1 MKIKLLYTGLLMA
14 ATMGTAL
21 AQDTPDP
28 TMTARIREEGMNHS
42 QVMDIA
48 FHLTDVSGP
57 RLSGS
62 PGLKRAQDWAVDQL
76 KTWCMVNVKRE
87 DWGKF
92 GKGWE
97 IQKNY
102 VAMTVPY
109 YHALIGIPKA
119 WTPGT
124 NGAIKG
130 EVVYFKVDTITDLA
144 KYKGKLKGKIIITDA
159 AAPKEQNFEAP
170 PGRFTDA
177 QMAMFANATPA
188 QGLAGGAP
196 GLTGP
201 IPGSVPAPAA
211 GGGGRGAGGG
221 GGGARGG
228 RSGFGGRGVNPNTLA
243 QFELDEGVGLILAQ
257 ARGTDGTVFTTN
269 GASHADTAHMVSPSL
284 ETSSED
290 YQRILRLVKAG
301 IPVTLE
307 ADIKTEFFTKDLE
320 GYNVVGEIPGTDPNL
335 KDQLVMLG
343 GHFDSWHAATGG
355 TDNASGS
362 AVMLEA
368 MRILSRIGF
377 HPRRTIRIALWS
389 AEEEGE
395 LGSRGYVANHF
406 GDIATMTLKPEQSK
420 VSAYYNIDNGTGKIR
435 GIFLQQNAA
444 AGPIFQQWLAPFK
457 DLGAT
462 TVTIANT
469 ASTDHAALDAIGI
482 PGFQFIQ
489 DPMDYM
495 ARTHHS
501 NQDTYDKINP
511 DDMKQMATIVASF
524 VYNTAQRDE
533 MIPRKPLPAPR
544 AGGGTRGAGAAA
556 RPATTTGNN

>member
-1 MKIKLLYTGLLMA
+1 MKIKLLCSALLVA
-14 ATMGTAL
+14 GTMSAF
-21 AQDTPDP
+21 AQNDTPDP
-28 TMTARIREEGMNHS
+28 IMTARIREEGMNHS

-76 KTWCMVNVKRE
+76 KTWGMVNAKRE

-102 VAMTVPY
+102 VAMTTPY

-159 AAPKEQNFEAP
+159 AAPKEQNFDAL
-170 PGRFTDA
+170 PGRFTDV
-177 QMAMFANATPA
+177 QLDTMARATSA
-188 QGLAGGAP
+188 QGMAGGAP

-201 IPGSVPAPAA
+201 IPGHMGATGAA
-211 GGGGRGAGGG
+211 GARGGGGPRGGRGGFGGGRGVPA
-221 GGGARGG
+221 A
-228 RSGFGGRGVNPNTLA
+228 TLA
-243 QFELDEGVGLILAQ
+243 QFELDEGAGLVLAQ

-269 GASHADTAHMVSPSL
+269 GASHADTAHTVTPAL

-301 IPVTLE
+301 VPVTIE
-307 ADIKTEFFTKDLE
+307 ADIKTEFFAKDLE
-320 GYNVVGEIPGTDPNL
+320 GYDVVGEIPGTDPKL
-335 KDQLVMLG
+335 KDQLVMIG
-343 GHFDSWHAATGG
+343 GHLDSWHAATGG
-355 TDNASGS
+355 TDNAAGS

-395 LGSRGYVANHF
+395 LGSKGYVANHF
-406 GDIATMTLKPEQSK
+406 GDINTMTLKPEQSK
-420 VSAYYNIDNGTGKIR
+420 VSAYYNIDNGSGKIR
-435 GIFLQQNAA
+435 GVFLQQNAA

-469 ASTDHAALDAIGI
+469 ASTDHAAFDAIGI

-495 ARTHHS
+495 ARTHHT
-501 NQDTYDKINP
+501 NQDTYDKMVP

-544 AGGGTRGAGAAA
+544 PARGGQGGG
-556 RPATTTGNN
+556 RPAGN

>member
-1 MKIKLLYTGLLMA
+1 MKIKLLCA
-14 ATMGTAL
+14 AMLIAGTTSAF
-21 AQDTPDP
+21 AQNDTPDP

-76 KTWCMVNVKRE
+76 KTWGMVNAKRE

-102 VAMTVPY
+102 VAMTAPY

-130 EVVYFKVDTITDLA
+130 EVIYFKVDTITDLA

-159 AAPKEQNFEAP
+159 AAPKEQNFNAL

-177 QMAMFANATPA
+177 QLDTMAHATAA
-188 QGLAGGAP
+188 QGMVGGAP

-201 IPGSVPAPAA
+201 IPGHIGTTGAA
-211 GGGGRGAGGG
+211 
-221 GGGARGG
+221 GARGG
-228 RSGFGGRGVNPNTLA
+228 RGGFGGGRGVPAATLA
-243 QFELDEGVGLILAQ
+243 QFYLDEGVGLVLAQ

-269 GASHADTAHMVSPSL
+269 GASHADTAHTVAPAL

-301 IPVTLE
+301 VPVTIE
-307 ADIKTEFFTKDLE
+307 ADIKTEFFAKDLE
-320 GYNVVGEIPGTDPNL
+320 GYDVVGEIPGTDPKL
-335 KDQLVMLG
+335 KDQLVMIG
-343 GHFDSWHAATGG
+343 GHLDSWHAATGG
-355 TDNASGS
+355 TDNAAGS

-395 LGSRGYVANHF
+395 LGSKGYVANHF
-406 GDIATMTLKPEQSK
+406 GDINTMTLKPEQSK
-420 VSAYYNIDNGTGKIR
+420 VSAYYNIDNGSGKIR

-469 ASTDHAALDAIGI
+469 AQTDHAAFDAIGI

-501 NQDTYDKINP
+501 NQDTYDKMVP

-544 AGGGTRGAGAAA
+544 PARGGQGGG
-556 RPATTTGNN
+556 RPAGN

>member
-1 MKIKLLYTGLLMA
+1 MKIKLIYSCLLLA
-14 ATMGTAL
+14 GTMGTAV
-21 AQDTPDP
+21 AQDKDTPDP

-48 FHLTDVSGP
+48 FHLTDVAGP

-76 KTWCMVNVKRE
+76 KTWGMVNAKRE

-97 IQKNY
+97 VQKNY

-109 YHALIGIPKA
+109 YHALIGIPRA

-124 NGAIKG
+124 NGPIKA
-130 EVVYFKVDTITDLA
+130 EVVYLKIDTITDLA

-177 QMAMFANATPA
+177 QMDTMARATPA

-201 IPGSVPAPAA
+201 IPGHMPAA
-211 GGGGRGAGGG
+211 GAGGARQGGGGGRG
-221 GGGARGG
+221 GG
-228 RSGFGGRGVNPNTLA
+228 RGFGGGRGVPPAILT
-243 QFELDEGVGLILAQ
+243 QFELDEGVGLMLAQ

-269 GASHADTAHMVSPSL
+269 GASYADTAHAVLPTL

-301 IPVTLE
+301 MPVTLE
-307 ADIKTEFFTKDLE
+307 ADIKTEFFTKDLD
-320 GYNVVGEIPGTDPNL
+320 GYDVVGEIPGTDPKL

-343 GHFDSWHAATGG
+343 GHLDSWHGATGG
-355 TDNASGS
+355 TDNAAGS

-389 AEEEGE
+389 AEEQGE
-395 LGSRGYVANHF
+395 HGSANYVANHF
-406 GDIATMTLKPEQSK
+406 GDITTMTLKPEQSK
-420 VSAYYNIDNGTGKIR
+420 VSAYYNIDNGSGKIR

-469 ASTDHAALDAIGI
+469 ASTDHSAFDAIGI

-501 NQDTYDKINP
+501 NQDTYDKIVP

-544 AGGGTRGAGAAA
+544 PARGARGAGATA

>member
-14 ATMGTAL
+14 AAVGTAF

-28 TMTARIREEGMNHS
+28 TMTAKIREEGMNHS

-62 PGLKRAQDWAVDQL
+62 PGLKRAQDWAVNQL
-76 KTWCMVNVKRE
+76 KTWGMVNAKRE

-124 NGAIKG
+124 NGPIKA

-159 AAPKEQNFEAP
+159 AAPKEQNFDAP

-177 QMAMFANATPA
+177 QLDTMARATPA

-201 IPGSVPAPAA
+201 IPGHISAA
-211 GGGGRGAGGG
+211 GAGAARGGAGRGGRG
-221 GGGARGG
+221 
-228 RSGFGGRGVNPNTLA
+228 GFGGGRGVNPATLA
-243 QFELDEGVGLILAQ
+243 QFELDEGVGLILSQ

-301 IPVTLE
+301 VPVTLE

-320 GYNVVGEIPGTDPNL
+320 GYNVVGEIPGTDPKL

-362 AVMLEA
+362 AVMMEA
-368 MRILSRIGF
+368 MRILSRVGF
-377 HPRRTIRIALWS
+377 KPRRTIRIALWS

-395 LGSRGYVANHF
+395 LGSKGYVASHF
-406 GDIATMTLKPEQSK
+406 GDISTMTLKPEQSK

-489 DPMDYM
+489 DPMDYIL
-495 ARTHHS
+495 RTHHS
-501 NQDTYDKINP
+501 NQDTYDKIVP

-533 MIPRKPLPAPR
+533 MIPRKPLPAPTPAR
-544 AGGGTRGAGAAA
+544 GARGAGAAA
-556 RPATTTGNN
+556 RPATGNN